1 MNYIKYSLIIKKS
14 KIVNKFI
21 LLNILKNGKDI
32 LDKYMK
38 NNKSYISG
46 VFYGQKNI
54 MKFCDIEKQLN
65 IYINI

>member
-1 MNYIKYSLIIKKS
+1 MNYIK
-14 KIVNKFI
+14 
-21 LLNILKNGKDI
+21 